1 MILSLD
7 WAHTESKVRT
17 FDGKTIGNKWPKAE
31 ENLIILCENIP
42 DKYAKPYLDAGVTIL
57 RCSTNVVAKYRTK
70 HNIEKSDDNDVQII
84 YQLYIDDSS
93 QFFNH
98 TISQDI
104 LELKN
109 LYRLRQ
115 DQQQSRIRMSN
126 RLFADHSEAIEKI
139 KKEMESLEGKTERQI
154 KKLLTKFPIYTDFLE
169 PIPGIGTV
177 ISAALIV
184 KTGNIKRF
192 PNFRCLC
199 KQWGLNVDDEGK
211 APKKRKGCNAAWDH
225 EMRSILLGSLATV
238 FNMGANKE
246 YRQMIDDEKE
256 RQRQLHP
263 ELSPGQTLNRAKR
276 FAVKKF
282 LSKFFAQYKKTEMGE
297 LTEAEENAIVE

>member
-1 MILSLD
+1 
-7 WAHTESKVRT
+7 
-17 FDGKTIGNKWPKAE
+17 
-31 ENLIILCENIP
+31 
-42 DKYAKPYLDAGVTIL
+42 
-57 RCSTNVVAKYRTK
+57 
-70 HNIEKSDDNDVQII
+70 
-84 YQLYIDDSS
+84 
-93 QFFNH
+93 
-98 TISQDI
+98 
-104 LELKN
+104 
-109 LYRLRQ
+109 
-115 DQQQSRIRMSN
+115 MSN

-199 KQWGLNVDDEGK
+199 KQWGLNVDNEGK
-211 APKKRKGCNAAWDH
+211 APKKRKGCHAAWDH

-238 FNMGANKE
+238 FNMGTNKE
-246 YRQMIDDEKE
+246 YRQLIDDEKE

-282 LSKFFAQYKKTEMGE
+282 LGKFFAQYKKTEMGG